1 MFCESFLQNVLD
13 ITCYEETFYGLSKQ
27 FNVMNTRFLIQVF
40 QETIPYI
47 LLTLMYPMNSKEQL
61 FDAVDQNK
69 DDLFVLFGC
78 ESIRIKINRLT
89 HYPKHW
95 LITDHYI
102 LYGKFAV
109 MSSVKFEAKRFTTI
123 IIELD
128 TRTDPTFET
137 LKEKLESDIKFTK
150 CINHS
155 IVEFTSNE
163 EGRHDCLET
172 KILSFSYKSSNEG
185 KIDVFLTACVIP
197 TIWIDYYYGY
207 LM

>member
-1 MFCESFLQNVLD
+1 MFSKVFD
-13 ITCYEETFYGLSKQ
+13 ITSYEETFYGLSKQ
-27 FNVMNTRFLIQVF
+27 FDILNTRFLIQVF
-40 QETIPYI
+40 QERISYI
-47 LLTLMYPMNSKEQL
+47 SVTLMYPMNSKEQF
-61 FDAVDQNK
+61 FDAVDQYK

-89 HYPKHW
+89 HCTKNW

-109 MSSVKFEAKRFTTI
+109 MSSIKFEAKRLTTI
-123 IIELD
+123 VVELD

-150 CINHS
+150 FINHS

-163 EGRHDCLET
+163 ESYHDCLET

-185 KIDVFLTACVIP
+185 KMNIYLTACVFP

-207 LM
+207 LI